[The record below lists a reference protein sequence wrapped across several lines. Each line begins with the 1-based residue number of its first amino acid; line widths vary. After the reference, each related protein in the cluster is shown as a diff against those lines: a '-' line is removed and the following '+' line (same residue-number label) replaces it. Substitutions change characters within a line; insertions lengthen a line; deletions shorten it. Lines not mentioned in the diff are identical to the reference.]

1 MLQLSIR
8 NFQTSKACPY
18 LVPLIRTSP
27 RSSSFVVSLPPLGLG
42 VLLRLSRDLWLTCS
56 SIIYVVA
63 PVRRL
68 DEPWSEFEINWRE
81 VAARLGARLEL
92 ASYPVENASHFPR
105 SITDKADGLLAL
117 IKSPDLN
124 ANISG
129 FFGSRSVIDT
139 TRTPL
144 ILAGHGIGG
153 IIIKRVRMLRDRPT
167 PNLPL
172 TLSDDFEHPSA
183 DK

>member
-1 MLQLSIR
+1 M
-8 NFQTSKACPY
+8 
-18 LVPLIRTSP
+18 
-27 RSSSFVVSLPPLGLG
+27 SLPPLGLG
-42 VLLRLSRDLWLTCS
+42 GLLQMSRDLWLTCS

-68 DEPWSEFEINWRE
+68 DSAWSEFEINWGE

-92 ASYPVENASHFPR
+92 ALYPVESPSLFSDK

-117 IKSPDLN
+117 IKSHDLN
-124 ANISG
+124 ASINT
-129 FFGSRSVIDT
+129 FPGSRSGIDT

-153 IIIKRVRMLRDRPT
+153 IIIKRVRMLCDRPT

-172 TLSDDFEHPSA
+172 TLSDDFEHPST
-183 DK
+183 DR